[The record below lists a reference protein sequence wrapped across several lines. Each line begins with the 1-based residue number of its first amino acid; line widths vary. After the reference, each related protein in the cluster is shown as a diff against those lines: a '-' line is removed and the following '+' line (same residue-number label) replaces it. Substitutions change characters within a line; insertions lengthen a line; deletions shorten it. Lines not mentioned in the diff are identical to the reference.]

1 MLVSVSLM
9 ILIVITLFSVILGR
23 DFIAGIAN
31 VAIDNEALVD
41 GVPSTFFVSGQ
52 DVLFSIDTSNLIVA
66 GISLIV
72 AIIIVATI
80 TGITVLG
87 SGLNPQ
93 SAKIIIILTGY
104 IGIWST
110 LTALSFNLIIEIEVF
125 GSIIYIGLTIAYIV
139 GVIQKISGSDD

>member
-1 MLVSVSLM
+1 MILALSLM
-9 ILIVITLFSVILGR
+9 ILIVITLFSVILGGTLV
-23 DFIAGIAN
+23 AGLAN
-31 VAIDNEALVD
+31 VAINNDALVD
-41 GVPSTFFVSGQ
+41 GVSSTFEVVGQ
-52 DVLFSIDTSNLIVA
+52 DVIFSIDTTSLIVA

-93 SAKIIIILTGY
+93 SARIVIFLTGY

-110 LTALSFNLIIEIEVF
+110 LTALAFNLIAN
-125 GSIIYIGLTIAYIV
+125 IIFFTFSLVSRVKNFIICLC
-139 GVIQKISGSDD
+139 

>member
-1 MLVSVSLM
+1 MLVGISLM

-23 DFIAGIAN
+23 EFISGIAN
-31 VAIDNEALVD
+31 IAIDNEALVD
-41 GVPSTFFVSGQ
+41 DIPSTFVVVGQ

-72 AIIIVATI
+72 AIIIVAGI
-80 TGITVLG
+80 SGITVLG

-110 LTALSFNLIIEIEVF
+110 LTALSFNLIVEIEVF
-125 GSIIYIGLTIAYIV
+125 GSIIYIGLTMAYIV
-139 GVIQKISGSDD
+139 GVIQKISGSE